1 VYTIDD
7 IIDANKFV
15 VEKRGV
21 EFDVDLDILVN
32 IVFKLN
38 NDYNHISNK
47 QERIM
52 KQTAY
57 LMGSITFKQPFFD
70 GNKTTSL
77 LLGIN
82 WLRQNGYDLPL
93 ESEKQR
99 TEVFEILTDIMYAKK
114 GYSDLEVFIKE
125 RVVSLS

>member
-1 VYTIDD
+1 MYTIDD

-15 VEKRGV
+15 MEKRGV

-38 NDYNHISNK
+38 NDYDHISNK
-47 QERIM
+47 QERIL

-77 LLGIN
+77 LLGIE
-82 WLRQNGYDLPL
+82 WLRRNGYDLPL

-99 TEVFEILTDIMYAKK
+99 IEVSGF
-114 GYSDLEVFIKE
+114 
-125 RVVSLS
+125 

>member
-1 VYTIDD
+1 MYTIDD

>member
-1 VYTIDD
+1 MYTIDD

-21 EFDVDLDILVN
+21 EFDVDLDILAD

-38 NDYNHISNK
+38 NNYNHISNK
-47 QERIM
+47 QERIL

-57 LMGSITFKQPFFD
+57 LIGAITFKQPFFD
-70 GNKTTSL
+70 GNKTTAL
-77 LLGIN
+77 LLGIY
-82 WLRQNGYDLPL
+82 WLRRNGYDLPI
-93 ESEKQR
+93 ESKKQR
-99 TEVFEILTDIMYAKK
+99 IEVLEILTDIMYAKK

-125 RVVSLS
+125 RIVSLP